1 MSSYRQVLYHLVIR
15 TKNSS
20 KSLNQTA
27 IHDLYAYLAGILHK
41 KKCFVYRMNG
51 VENHIHFLIDLNP
64 EISLADLVRD
74 LKTPSSKWLKMH
86 KEFKAFNGWSEGYGA
101 FTISWSDKERVI
113 QYIRNQQEHH
123 KIFTFEQEYRKLLE
137 EFGITFDEKYFP

>member
-1 MSSYRQVLYHLVIR
+1 MSSYRQVLYHLVFR

-20 KSLNQTA
+20 MSLNQTA
-27 IHDLYAYLAGILHK
+27 IRDLYAYLAGILHK

-51 VENHIHFLIDLNP
+51 VENHIHLLIDLNP
-64 EISLADLVRD
+64 EIALADLVRD

-86 KEFKAFNGWSEGYGA
+86 TAFKTFDGWSEGYGA
-101 FTISWSDKERVI
+101 FTISWKEKERVI

-123 KIFTFEQEYRKLLE
+123 RKVSFEEEYRKLLE
-137 EFGITFDEKYFP
+137 EYGIRIDEQYFP